1 MKRYSFRLDFIDE
14 VLILLEDLVGEI
26 ASKTDNLIRLFQN
39 LGDI

>member
-14 VLILLEDLVGEI
+14 VLILLEGLVGEI